1 MTGLPARPA
10 IGQPLRR
17 KEDARLLTGRGRFSD
32 AFLLGV
38 FATLLA
44 ASLMQTAVAAE
55 HHRATRAD
63 RAPVSASQQ
72 KASNQV
78 AVSSP
83 AEANR
88 EYWRARGLSFGG
100 PSALRF

>member
-1 MTGLPARPA
+1 LLLPSKKRPRPQE
-10 IGQPLRR
+10 ITVR
-17 KEDARLLTGRGRFSD
+17 KTIFSV
-32 AFLLGV
+32 LG
-38 FATLLA
+38 AALLA

-55 HHRATRAD
+55 HHRATRA

-78 AVSSP
+78 AVPSV
-83 AEANR
+83 AEQER

-100 PSALRF
+100 PSALRY

>member
-1 MTGLPARPA
+1 M
-10 IGQPLRR
+10 R
-17 KEDARLLTGRGRFSD
+17 KTI
-32 AFLLGV
+32 LGV
-38 FATLLA
+38 LGATLLA
-44 ASLMQTAVAAE
+44 ASLMQSAVAAE
-55 HHRATRAD
+55 HHRATRA

-72 KASNQV
+72 RANNQV
-78 AVSSP
+78 AVPSP